1 MSEASNTTNR
11 DDLNQLTEETK
22 VRQRADRD
30 EHMQAN
36 QAKEDAEQHSAQQ
49 TVT

>member
-22 VRQRADRD
+22 VQQRADRD
-30 EHMQAN
+30 VRMQAN
-36 QAKEDAEQHSAQQ
+36 QAREVAEEVSAQQ
-49 TVT
+49 H